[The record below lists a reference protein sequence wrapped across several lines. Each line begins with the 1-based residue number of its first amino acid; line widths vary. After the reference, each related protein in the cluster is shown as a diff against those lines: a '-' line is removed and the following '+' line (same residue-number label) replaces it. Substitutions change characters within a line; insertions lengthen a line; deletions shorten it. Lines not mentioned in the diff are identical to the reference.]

1 MRSFVPA
8 VLYASKK
15 NDMCLLRYFIFIGLL
30 SWAGLFLPDSIG
42 LAQAQPQDSLGT
54 TPTVKTADR
63 DGRIILSEQQA
74 TDSGLSPTANLDRQR
89 LPPEIKERIR
99 RFEIIRDRYLR
110 EQAQLRKKLT
120 GAATEEERERIR
132 ALIQDSRVAWINQS
146 TKLREEAKERLREL
160 PRLLPNMPEVLD
172 EARRNAREIRKRR
185 GQD

>member
-1 MRSFVPA
+1 M
-8 VLYASKK
+8 

-42 LAQAQPQDSLGT
+42 LAQAQPQDSVGT

-63 DGRIILSEQQA
+63 DGRIVLSEQQA